1 MIEFILIL
9 LVFPAGIS
17 LYKYIQPNHK
27 IIKIDE
33 QILKNKVK
41 KSALLIG
48 GKVSIVPYQTVEF
61 QKDFFEVPP
70 TVKIFEEIDGYSN
83 K

>member
-33 QILKNKVK
+33 QILKNKYDYDF
-41 KSALLIG
+41 LLM
-48 GKVSIVPYQTVEF
+48 
-61 QKDFFEVPP
+61 
-70 TVKIFEEIDGYSN
+70 N
-83 K
+83 

>member
-33 QILKNKVK
+33 QILKIQNKYDYDF
-41 KSALLIG
+41 LLM
-48 GKVSIVPYQTVEF
+48 
-61 QKDFFEVPP
+61 
-70 TVKIFEEIDGYSN
+70 N
-83 K
+83 

>member
-17 LYKYIQPNHK
+17 LYKYIQPKHK

-33 QILKNKVK
+33 QKLKIKYDYDF
-41 KSALLIG
+41 LLM
-48 GKVSIVPYQTVEF
+48 
-61 QKDFFEVPP
+61 
-70 TVKIFEEIDGYSN
+70 N
-83 K
+83 